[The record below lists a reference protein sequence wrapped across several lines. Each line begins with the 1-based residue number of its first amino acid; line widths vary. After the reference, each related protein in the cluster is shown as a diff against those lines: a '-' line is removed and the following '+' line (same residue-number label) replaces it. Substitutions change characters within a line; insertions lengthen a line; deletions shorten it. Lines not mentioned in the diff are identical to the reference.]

1 MSLRF
6 ISTLTAVLTLFS
18 CSSKA
23 PARAVQEERPAPATV
38 KPGIEVLAERG
49 FEGLQGKRVGLV
61 TNPSGVDHLLRATID
76 ILYEA
81 PEVKL
86 VALFAPEHGV
96 RGDVY
101 AGGKVEDYTDP
112 ATGLPVHSLYGAQ
125 REPTDAMLQG
135 IDVMVYDIQDV
146 GTRSYTFIS
155 TLGLVMR
162 ACARNDIEVMVLD
175 RPNPLGGRK
184 VEGPLVEPGFFS
196 FVSQYAIPYVY
207 GLTVGELA
215 RLINEEGLNRGQ
227 KGDLPPVKCRLSVVP
242 MEGWNRDMLYTD
254 TGLPWILPSPN
265 IPSPRSAV
273 CYPSAGI
280 AGELS
285 GYLNIGI
292 GYNIPFETFA
302 AEWIDA
308 EALKARLDSYGLP
321 GVAFRTIHYKPFY
334 GAAKDVLLHG
344 VQFFYTDYAAASLSL
359 TQFYVMQ
366 ALQELFPDHNP
377 FLTKDRLRMFDL
389 VCGTDY
395 VRKEF
400 GKRLEVEDILGRWTR
415 DVDGFKTLSQK
426 YYLYD

>member
-6 ISTLTAVLTLFS
+6 ISTLTAVLTLLS

-81 PEVKL
+81 PEVEL